1 MSSVV
6 RTSLPTAF
14 LASRTDGA
22 GRPISLDQRQ
32 PDKNTLVFT
41 GAPGMGKSVELDRA
55 EALARSN
62 NWICIRVDVPTTEP
76 LEMRFARAVKQELPA
91 LQKRFGI
98 VPLLGLKKTVKD
110 LTPRRAQQKGF
121 EGRLNLGVTTWVWKT
136 QWDARGTITSTL
148 SQLADNLAELAA
160 REKDTYV
167 LLMVDNLPVP
177 PPGGR
182 SLSDEEMAAAH
193 NLNGLAELTDHLH
206 DNGRHVYLIAA
217 GAESAAAGLMERV
230 EGGMGI
236 GSAARSKFDLR
247 DCAPLTPDE
256 LRPAVTDELDHS
268 GVRYDPDAV
277 EHLVKAANGS
287 PARMRDLLDTAL
299 QNSPAE
305 LTPAAAKLAT
315 ASVKAESA
323 IVYEKAWSSCSNAE
337 MDLLTRAAAQG
348 PQGLT
353 TPAPASGGSEK
364 WQALERARTTLV
376 TRGILRETDGRITV
390 ADPGLQEWVN
400 ARVGQSMANAGVAP
414 PGNPALNQS
423 GSPTLGQSATGT
435 GRHRQTAQTT
445 TRREGDPSVSR

>member
-1 MSSVV
+1 M
-6 RTSLPTAF
+6 
-14 LASRTDGA
+14 
-22 GRPISLDQRQ
+22 
-32 PDKNTLVFT
+32 
-41 GAPGMGKSVELDRA
+41 
-55 EALARSN
+55 
-62 NWICIRVDVPTTEP
+62 
-76 LEMRFARAVKQELPA
+76 
-91 LQKRFGI
+91 
-98 VPLLGLKKTVKD
+98 KD

-247 DCAPLTPDE
+247 ECAPLTPDE

-268 GVRYDPDAV
+268 GVRYHPDAV

-299 QNSPAE
+299 ENSPAE
-305 LTPAAAKLAT
+305 LTPDAAKLAT

-353 TPAPASGGSEK
+353 TPAATAAGGSEK
-364 WQALERARTTLV
+364 WQALERARTSLGHP
-376 TRGILRETDGRITV
+376 RHPAGGGR
-390 ADPGLQEWVN
+390 AHHGRRPWPAG
-400 ARVGQSMANAGVAP
+400 VGQHPRRSVDGTRRRRAPRQPSPQPVRQPGPRPGRTRHRSAP
-414 PGNPALNQS
+414 PDLPNHHPPRRRPQRHPLALR
-423 GSPTLGQSATGT
+423 G
-435 GRHRQTAQTT
+435 
-445 TRREGDPSVSR
+445 